1 MKKQFWTPE
10 LTAIAAQCK
19 AAGTTL
25 THEVGT
31 EIWRVYG
38 GNPDVDFFSPLLLWT
53 YKISEVRVFING
65 LKTN

>member
-10 LTAIAAQCK
+10 RTAIAAQCK

-31 EIWRVYG
+31 EIWRIYR
-38 GNPDVDFFSPLLLWT
+38 GNPDVDFFSPLLFWT
-53 YKISEVRVFING
+53 YELLAIQNF
-65 LKTN
+65 LTNYKP